1 METKTALKNI
11 ERPYTDKLKEMLA
24 TLQTDIDNA
33 DIVFIAPH
41 KKMDLDAIASAAAVS
56 KLVTKLGKRAYIVTN
71 DNMATIQEPVHQL
84 YTRLQKTCTFI
95 NTDTLALIKS
105 DVTEEELIKLANSD
119 NSLVLTALRLLY
131 REQGLKKM
139 LEFIPQDD
147 MDTVVKSVKKEEEL
161 GILTK
166 YSSLVLYAL
175 SEMINPDKTK
185 ELLITIDTNKRSL
198 IYGVDILEKIPN
210 IIVIDHHYPDET
222 TIQTDKMLIDT
233 TVSSASHI
241 MTDVLEA
248 FDVEIDAYLAYCLMA
263 GIYLDTNRLLKKNS
277 FEIAMTI
284 AKLMKYGADA
294 DEVNKLFAIND
305 FELDRKNK
313 KLVDKLIDDAVF
325 NKYDIAIAM
334 NVDNPETLY
343 EDDTIL
349 ARVADDLLQYQNV
362 AASFAIGFIDKAELG
377 EGHKNK
383 IAIKGRS
390 NNKFDIASIMH
401 YFGGGGEDGRG
412 ACVIRTD
419 NIEGVKAALCMLLS
433 QGFHLVESEATTNK
447 LLQLLPEIKK

>member
-1 METKTALKNI
+1 MDTLKQIKNI
-11 ERPYTDKLKEMLA
+11 ERPYTEKLEELIN
-24 TLQTDIDNA
+24 TLKTDITAANV
-33 DIVFIAPH
+33 VFIAPH
-41 KKMDLDAIASAAAVS
+41 KKMDLDAISSAAAVS
-56 KLVTKLGKRAYIVTN
+56 QLVTSIGKRAYIVTD
-71 DNMATIQEPVHQL
+71 DNMDTIQEPVHEL
-84 YTRLQKTCTFI
+84 YLKLQKRCTFI
-95 NTDTLALIKS
+95 TTDTLRKMKS
-105 DVTEEELIKLANSD
+105 GMEPSELAKETRSD
-119 NSLVLTALRLLY
+119 SILVMFALRLLY
-131 REQGLKKM
+131 REQGLRKM
-139 LEFIPQDD
+139 LEFIPQED
-147 MDTVVKSVKKEEEL
+147 MEAVLKTVKKEEEL
-161 GILTK
+161 GILAK
-166 YSSLVLYAL
+166 YPELVLYAL
-175 SEMINPDKTK
+175 EQMFNNDFSN
-185 ELLITIDTNKRSL
+185 ELLITIDTNKRNL
-198 IYGVDILEKIPN
+198 IYGIDLLEKIPN
-210 IIVIDHHYPDET
+210 IIVIDHHYPDEST
-222 TIQTDKMLIDT
+222 VDTEKMFIDT

-241 MTDVLEA
+241 MTDVLEN
-248 FDVEIDAYLAYCLMA
+248 FKIEIDAYLAYCLMA

-284 AKLMKYGADA
+284 AKLMKYGAEA

-305 FELDRKNK
+305 FELDRRNK

-325 NKYDIAIAM
+325 HKYDIAIAM

-377 EGHKNK
+377 VGHKDK

-412 ACVIRTD
+412 ACIIKSD

-433 QGFHLVESEATTNK
+433 QGFHLLETEATTNK

>member
-1 METKTALKNI
+1 MNIKTTLKSI
-11 ERPYTDKLKEMLA
+11 EKPYKEKLDEMIQ
-24 TLQTDIDNA
+24 TLDSEISRA
-33 DIVFIAPH
+33 DVVFIAPH

-71 DNMATIQEPVHQL
+71 DSISTMQEPVRQL
-84 YTRLQKTCTFI
+84 YMQLQKICTFI
-95 NTDTLALIKS
+95 DVDTLIKIKEGIA
-105 DVTEEELIKLANSD
+105 DEELNLLAKDTNIA
-119 NSLVLTALRLLY
+119 LTALRLLY

-139 LEFIPQDD
+139 LEFIPQDE
-147 MDTVVKSVKKEEEL
+147 METVIKGVKKEEEI

-166 YSSLVLYAL
+166 YSELVRHAL
-175 SEMINPDKTK
+175 KEMFKSPGSD
-185 ELLITIDTNKRSL
+185 ELLITIDTNKRNL
-198 IYGVDILEKIPN
+198 IYGVDILERIPN
-210 IIVIDHHYPDET
+210 IIVIDHHYPDEN
-222 TIQTDKMLIDT
+222 TIETDKLLIDT
-233 TVSSASHI
+233 TISSASHI
-241 MTDVLEA
+241 MTDILES
-248 FDVEIDAYLAYCLMA
+248 FDVEIDPFLAYCLMA

-362 AASFAIGFIDKAELG
+362 AASFAIGFIDKEELG

-383 IAIKGRS
+383 VAIKGRS

-412 ACVIRTD
+412 ACVIKTD

-433 QGFHLVESEATTNK
+433 QGFHLEESETTANK